1 MEIKYTRK
9 FLKKFKRL
17 SEKEKDQVFKT
28 QGLFKENIRHPSL
41 RLHKLSGE
49 LYDLRSI
56 SVNMR
61 LRMLVH
67 EENDF
72 LNVIFLDIG
81 GHEIYK

>member
-17 SEKEKDQVFKT
+17 TDKEKLQVVKT
-28 QGLFKENIRHPSL
+28 QDLFKSNVKHPSL
-41 RLHKLSGE
+41 RLHKLSGD
-49 LYDLRSI
+49 LYDMWSI

-61 LRMLVH
+61 LRIIIYPKH
-67 EENDF
+67 DF
-72 LNVIFLDIG
+72 LQVIFLDIG